1 MNIGFDAKR
10 AAQNRTGLGN
20 YSRFVIRILSEK
32 FAGNQYHLYTPK
44 PHRMP
49 YLQEIPTLKHLFLHF
64 PPQGIWSRI
73 RSLWRVWGITKDIQ
87 KDGIQIFHGLSNELP
102 LNIGTPEQ
110 RKMKAGGKGCKYIV
124 TIHDLIFIHTPQYY
138 HWIDRQIYNFKFRR
152 ACRCADRVIAVSE
165 YTKQE
170 IMHYYHTP
178 ESKIDVVY
186 QGCDPVFSQE
196 IEEGK
201 LQEVKARYQLPDK
214 FVLYVGSIEERK
226 NLMLVAK
233 AMAELNRRNRSQ
245 GNQGSL
251 ESQGSQG
258 SQGNQNQAQNQ
269 DAAAIHVV
277 AVGRR
282 TVYVD
287 QIQDFLKAQGIDYLF
302 HFYHQVPYA
311 DLPSFYKW
319 ASTFAY
325 PSRIE
330 GFGIPLLE
338 AISSGVPAIGCT
350 GSCLEEAGG
359 PNSIYVNP
367 DDAKGMADAILRTCT
382 DEPLRQHMI
391 SEGKKYALNF
401 SDEKLSHDL
410 MKVYESL
417 SE

>member
-124 TIHDLIFIHTPQYY
+124 TVHDLIFIHTPQYY

-233 AMAELNRRNRSQ
+233 AMAELNRR
-245 GNQGSL
+245 
-251 ESQGSQG
+251 
-258 SQGNQNQAQNQ
+258 
-269 DAAAIHVV
+269 AAIHVV

-282 TVYVD
+282 TAYVD
-287 QIQDFLKAQGIDYLF
+287 QIQDFLKAQGIDHLF

-410 MKVYESL
+410 MKVYENL

>member
-124 TIHDLIFIHTPQYY
+124 TVHDLIFIHTPQYY

-233 AMAELNRRNRSQ
+233 AMAELNRR
-245 GNQGSL
+245 
-251 ESQGSQG
+251 
-258 SQGNQNQAQNQ
+258 
-269 DAAAIHVV
+269 AAIHVV

-282 TVYVD
+282 TAYVD
-287 QIQDFLKAQGIDYLF
+287 QIQDFLKAQGIDHLF

-359 PNSIYVNP
+359 PYSIYVNP

-382 DEPLRQHMI
+382 DETLRQHMI

-401 SDEKLSHDL
+401 SDEKLSNDL
-410 MKVYESL
+410 MKVYENL

>member
-124 TIHDLIFIHTPQYY
+124 TVHDLIFIHTPQYY

-152 ACRCADRVIAVSE
+152 SCRCADRVIAVSE

-233 AMAELNRRNRSQ
+233 AMAELNRR
-245 GNQGSL
+245 
-251 ESQGSQG
+251 
-258 SQGNQNQAQNQ
+258 
-269 DAAAIHVV
+269 AAIHVV

-282 TVYVD
+282 TAYVD
-287 QIQDFLKAQGIDYLF
+287 QIQDFLKAQGIDHLF

-311 DLPSFYKW
+311 DLPAFYKW

-367 DDAKGMADAILRTCT
+367 DDEKGMADAILRTCT
-382 DEPLRQHMI
+382 DETLRQHMI
-391 SEGKKYALNF
+391 SEGKKHALNF
-401 SDEKLSHDL
+401 SDEKLSNDL
-410 MKVYESL
+410 MKVYENL

>member
-170 IMHYYHTP
+170 IMHYYHIP

-233 AMAELNRRNRSQ
+233 AMAELNRR
-245 GNQGSL
+245 
-251 ESQGSQG
+251 
-258 SQGNQNQAQNQ
+258 
-269 DAAAIHVV
+269 AAIHVV
-277 AVGRR
+277 AVGRH
-282 TVYVD
+282 TAYVD
-287 QIQDFLKAQGIDYLF
+287 QIQDFLKAQGIDHLF

-338 AISSGVPAIGCT
+338 AINCGVPAIGCT

>member
-64 PPQGIWSRI
+64 PPQGIWSRL

-110 RKMKAGGKGCKYIV
+110 RKMKTGGKGCKYIV
-124 TIHDLIFIHTPQYY
+124 TVHDLIFIHTPQYY

-233 AMAELNRRNRSQ
+233 AMAELNRR
-245 GNQGSL
+245 
-251 ESQGSQG
+251 
-258 SQGNQNQAQNQ
+258 
-269 DAAAIHVV
+269 AAIHVV

-282 TVYVD
+282 TAYVD
-287 QIQDFLKAQGIDYLF
+287 QIQDFLKAQGIDHLF

-410 MKVYESL
+410 MKVYENL

>member
-20 YSRFVIRILSEK
+20 YSRFVIRILSEQ

-110 RKMKAGGKGCKYIV
+110 RKMKAGGKECKYIV

-186 QGCDPVFSQE
+186 QGCDPVFSQG

-214 FVLYVGSIEERK
+214 FVLYVGSI
-226 NLMLVAK
+226 
-233 AMAELNRRNRSQ
+233 
-245 GNQGSL
+245 
-251 ESQGSQG
+251 
-258 SQGNQNQAQNQ
+258 
-269 DAAAIHVV
+269 
-277 AVGRR
+277 
-282 TVYVD
+282 
-287 QIQDFLKAQGIDYLF
+287 
-302 HFYHQVPYA
+302 
-311 DLPSFYKW
+311 
-319 ASTFAY
+319 
-325 PSRIE
+325 
-330 GFGIPLLE
+330 
-338 AISSGVPAIGCT
+338 
-350 GSCLEEAGG
+350 
-359 PNSIYVNP
+359 
-367 DDAKGMADAILRTCT
+367 
-382 DEPLRQHMI
+382 
-391 SEGKKYALNF
+391 
-401 SDEKLSHDL
+401 
-410 MKVYESL
+410 
-417 SE
+417 

>member
-102 LNIGTPEQ
+102 LNIG
-110 RKMKAGGKGCKYIV
+110 
-124 TIHDLIFIHTPQYY
+124 TPQYY

-251 ESQGSQG
+251 ESQG
-258 SQGNQNQAQNQ
+258 NQNQAQNQ

-282 TVYVD
+282 TAYVD

-410 MKVYESL
+410 MKVYENL

>member
-32 FAGNQYHLYTPK
+32 FTGNQYHLYTPK

-64 PPQGIWSRI
+64 PPQGIWSRL

-87 KDGIQIFHGLSNELP
+87 KDGIHIFHGLSNELP

-110 RKMKAGGKGCKYIV
+110 RKMKADGKECKYIV
-124 TIHDLIFIHTPQYY
+124 TVHDLIFIHTPQYY

-186 QGCDPVFSQE
+186 QGCDPVFSQK

-233 AMAELNRRNRSQ
+233 AMAKLNRR
-245 GNQGSL
+245 
-251 ESQGSQG
+251 
-258 SQGNQNQAQNQ
+258 
-269 DAAAIHVV
+269 AAIHVV

-282 TVYVD
+282 TAYVD
-287 QIQDFLKAQGIDYLF
+287 KIQDFLKAQGIEHLF

-367 DDAKGMADAILRTCT
+367 DDAQGMADAILRTCT
-382 DEPLRQHMI
+382 DEDLRQHMI

-410 MKVYESL
+410 MRVYENL

>member
-32 FAGNQYHLYTPK
+32 FTGNQYHLYTPK

-64 PPQGIWSRI
+64 PPQGIWSRL

-87 KDGIQIFHGLSNELP
+87 KDGIHIFHGLSNELP

-124 TIHDLIFIHTPQYY
+124 TVHDLIFIHTPQYY
-138 HWIDRQIYNFKFRR
+138 HWIDRQIYNFKFHH

-186 QGCDPVFSQE
+186 QGCDPVFSQK

-233 AMAELNRRNRSQ
+233 AMAKLNRR
-245 GNQGSL
+245 
-251 ESQGSQG
+251 
-258 SQGNQNQAQNQ
+258 
-269 DAAAIHVV
+269 AAIHVV

-282 TVYVD
+282 TAYVD
-287 QIQDFLKAQGIDYLF
+287 KIQDFLKAQGIEHLF

-367 DDAKGMADAILRTCT
+367 NDVQGMADAILRTCT
-382 DEPLRQHMI
+382 DEDLRQHMI

-410 MKVYESL
+410 MRVYENL

>member
-64 PPQGIWSRI
+64 PPQGIWSRL

-87 KDGIQIFHGLSNELP
+87 KDGIHIFHGLSNELP

-110 RKMKAGGKGCKYIV
+110 RKMKADGKGCKYIV
-124 TIHDLIFIHTPQYY
+124 TVHDLIFIHTPQYY

-152 ACRCADRVIAVSE
+152 ACRCADRIIAVSE

-178 ESKIDVVY
+178 ESKIDVIY
-186 QGCDPVFSQE
+186 QGCDPVFSQK
-196 IEEGK
+196 IEERK

-233 AMAELNRRNRSQ
+233 AMAKLNRR
-245 GNQGSL
+245 
-251 ESQGSQG
+251 
-258 SQGNQNQAQNQ
+258 
-269 DAAAIHVV
+269 AAIHVV

-282 TVYVD
+282 TAYVD
-287 QIQDFLKAQGIDYLF
+287 KIQDFLKAQGIEHLF

-367 DDAKGMADAILRTCT
+367 DDAQGMADAILRTCT
-382 DEPLRQHMI
+382 DEDLRQHMI

-410 MKVYESL
+410 MRVYENL

>member
-152 ACRCADRVIAVSE
+152 ACRCADRVIAISE

-233 AMAELNRRNRSQ
+233 AMAELNRR
-245 GNQGSL
+245 
-251 ESQGSQG
+251 
-258 SQGNQNQAQNQ
+258 
-269 DAAAIHVV
+269 AAIHVV

-282 TVYVD
+282 TAYVD
-287 QIQDFLKAQGIDYLF
+287 QIQDFLKAQGIDHLF

>member
-64 PPQGIWSRI
+64 PPQGIWSRL

-87 KDGIQIFHGLSNELP
+87 KDGIHIFHGLSNELP

-110 RKMKAGGKGCKYIV
+110 RKMKADGKGCKYIV
-124 TIHDLIFIHTPQYY
+124 TVHDLIFIHTPQYY

-196 IEEGK
+196 IEAGK

-233 AMAELNRRNRSQ
+233 AMAKLNRR
-245 GNQGSL
+245 
-251 ESQGSQG
+251 
-258 SQGNQNQAQNQ
+258 
-269 DAAAIHVV
+269 AAIHVV

-282 TVYVD
+282 TAYVD
-287 QIQDFLKAQGIDYLF
+287 KIQDFLKAQGIEHLF

-367 DDAKGMADAILRTCT
+367 DDAQGMADAILRTCT
-382 DEPLRQHMI
+382 DEDLRQHMI

-410 MKVYESL
+410 MRVYENL

>member
-64 PPQGIWSRI
+64 PPQGIWSRL

-124 TIHDLIFIHTPQYY
+124 TVHDLIFIHTPQYY

-152 ACRCADRVIAVSE
+152 ACRCADHVIAVSE

-178 ESKIDVVY
+178 ENKIDVVY

-233 AMAELNRRNRSQ
+233 AMAELNRR
-245 GNQGSL
+245 
-251 ESQGSQG
+251 
-258 SQGNQNQAQNQ
+258 
-269 DAAAIHVV
+269 AAIHVV

-282 TVYVD
+282 TAYVD
-287 QIQDFLKAQGIDYLF
+287 QIQDFLKAQGIDHLF

-382 DEPLRQHMI
+382 DETLRQHMI

-401 SDEKLSHDL
+401 SDEKLSNDL
-410 MKVYESL
+410 MKVYENL

>member
-102 LNIGTPEQ
+102 LNIRTPEQ

-233 AMAELNRRNRSQ
+233 AMAELNRR
-245 GNQGSL
+245 
-251 ESQGSQG
+251 
-258 SQGNQNQAQNQ
+258 
-269 DAAAIHVV
+269 AAIHVV

-282 TVYVD
+282 TAYVD
-287 QIQDFLKAQGIDYLF
+287 QIQDFLKAQGIDHLF

-367 DDAKGMADAILRTCT
+367 DDEKGMANAILRTCT
-382 DEPLRQHMI
+382 DESLRQHMI

-410 MKVYESL
+410 MKVYENL

>member
-233 AMAELNRRNRSQ
+233 AMAELNRR
-245 GNQGSL
+245 
-251 ESQGSQG
+251 
-258 SQGNQNQAQNQ
+258 
-269 DAAAIHVV
+269 AAIHVV

-282 TVYVD
+282 TAYVD
-287 QIQDFLKAQGIDYLF
+287 QIQDFLKAQGIDHLF

-410 MKVYESL
+410 MKVYENL
-417 SE
+417 TE

>member
-233 AMAELNRRNRSQ
+233 AMAELNRR
-245 GNQGSL
+245 
-251 ESQGSQG
+251 
-258 SQGNQNQAQNQ
+258 
-269 DAAAIHVV
+269 AAIHVV

-282 TVYVD
+282 TAYVD
-287 QIQDFLKAQGIDYLF
+287 QIQDFLKAQGIDHLF

-319 ASTFAY
+319 ASAFAY

-410 MKVYESL
+410 MKVYENL

>member
-64 PPQGIWSRI
+64 PPQGIWSRL

-87 KDGIQIFHGLSNELP
+87 KDGIHIFHGLSNELP

-110 RKMKAGGKGCKYIV
+110 RKMKADGKGCKYIV

-196 IEEGK
+196 IEAGK

-233 AMAELNRRNRSQ
+233 AMAKLNRR
-245 GNQGSL
+245 
-251 ESQGSQG
+251 
-258 SQGNQNQAQNQ
+258 
-269 DAAAIHVV
+269 AAIHVV

-282 TVYVD
+282 TAYVD
-287 QIQDFLKAQGIDYLF
+287 KIQDFLKAQGIEHLF

-367 DDAKGMADAILRTCT
+367 DDAQGMADAILRTCT
-382 DEPLRQHMI
+382 DEDLRQHMI

-410 MKVYESL
+410 MRVYENL

>member
-20 YSRFVIRILSEK
+20 YSRFVIRVLSEK

-124 TIHDLIFIHTPQYY
+124 TVHDLIFIHTPQYY

-233 AMAELNRRNRSQ
+233 AMAELNRR
-245 GNQGSL
+245 
-251 ESQGSQG
+251 
-258 SQGNQNQAQNQ
+258 
-269 DAAAIHVV
+269 AAIHVV

-282 TVYVD
+282 TAYVD
-287 QIQDFLKAQGIDYLF
+287 QIQDFLKAQGIDHLF

>member
-32 FAGNQYHLYTPK
+32 FTGNQYHLYTPK

-64 PPQGIWSRI
+64 PPQGIWSRL

-87 KDGIQIFHGLSNELP
+87 KDGIHIFHGLSNELP

-110 RKMKAGGKGCKYIV
+110 RKMKAGDKGCKYIV
-124 TIHDLIFIHTPQYY
+124 TVHDLIFIHTPQYY

-152 ACRCADRVIAVSE
+152 ACLCADRVIAVSE

-233 AMAELNRRNRSQ
+233 AMAELNRR
-245 GNQGSL
+245 
-251 ESQGSQG
+251 
-258 SQGNQNQAQNQ
+258 
-269 DAAAIHVV
+269 AAIHVV
-277 AVGRR
+277 AVGRH
-282 TVYVD
+282 TAYVD
-287 QIQDFLKAQGIDYLF
+287 QIQDFLKAQGIDHLF

-410 MKVYESL
+410 MKVYENL

>member
-233 AMAELNRRNRSQ
+233 AMAELNRR
-245 GNQGSL
+245 
-251 ESQGSQG
+251 
-258 SQGNQNQAQNQ
+258 
-269 DAAAIHVV
+269 AAIHVV

-282 TVYVD
+282 TAYVD
-287 QIQDFLKAQGIDYLF
+287 QIQDFLKAQGIDHLF

-367 DDAKGMADAILRTCT
+367 DDAKGMADAILRICT

>member
-64 PPQGIWSRI
+64 PPQGIWSRL

-87 KDGIQIFHGLSNELP
+87 KDGIHIFHGLSNELP

-124 TIHDLIFIHTPQYY
+124 TVHDLIFIHTPQYY

-152 ACRCADRVIAVSE
+152 ACLCADRVIAVSE

-186 QGCDPVFSQE
+186 QGCDPVFSQK

-233 AMAELNRRNRSQ
+233 AMAELNRR
-245 GNQGSL
+245 
-251 ESQGSQG
+251 
-258 SQGNQNQAQNQ
+258 
-269 DAAAIHVV
+269 AAIHVV

-282 TVYVD
+282 TAYVD
-287 QIQDFLKAQGIDYLF
+287 QIQDFLKAQGIDHLF

-367 DDAKGMADAILRTCT
+367 NDAQGMADAILRTCT
-382 DEPLRQHMI
+382 DEDLRQHMI

-410 MKVYESL
+410 MKVYENL

>member
-32 FAGNQYHLYTPK
+32 FTGNQYHLYTPK

-64 PPQGIWSRI
+64 PPQGIWSRL

-87 KDGIQIFHGLSNELP
+87 KDGIHIFHGLSNELP

-124 TIHDLIFIHTPQYY
+124 TVHDLIFIHTPQYY

-152 ACRCADRVIAVSE
+152 ACLCADRVIAVSE

-186 QGCDPVFSQE
+186 QGCDPVFSQK

-233 AMAELNRRNRSQ
+233 AMAELNRR
-245 GNQGSL
+245 
-251 ESQGSQG
+251 
-258 SQGNQNQAQNQ
+258 
-269 DAAAIHVV
+269 AAIHVV

-282 TVYVD
+282 TAYVD
-287 QIQDFLKAQGIDYLF
+287 QIQDFLKAQGIDHLF

-410 MKVYESL
+410 MKVYENL

>member
-20 YSRFVIRILSEK
+20 YSRFVIRVLSEK

-102 LNIGTPEQ
+102 LNIRTPEQ

-233 AMAELNRRNRSQ
+233 AMAELNRR
-245 GNQGSL
+245 
-251 ESQGSQG
+251 
-258 SQGNQNQAQNQ
+258 
-269 DAAAIHVV
+269 AAIHVV

-282 TVYVD
+282 TAYVD
-287 QIQDFLKAQGIDYLF
+287 QIQDFLKAQGIDHLF

-311 DLPSFYKW
+311 DLPAFYKW
-319 ASTFAY
+319 ASAFAY

-410 MKVYESL
+410 MKVYENL

>member
-233 AMAELNRRNRSQ
+233 AMAELNRR
-245 GNQGSL
+245 
-251 ESQGSQG
+251 
-258 SQGNQNQAQNQ
+258 
-269 DAAAIHVV
+269 DAIHVV

-282 TVYVD
+282 TAYVD
-287 QIQDFLKAQGIDYLF
+287 QIQDFLKAQGIDHLF

-410 MKVYESL
+410 MKVYENL

>member
-64 PPQGIWSRI
+64 PPQGIWSRL

-124 TIHDLIFIHTPQYY
+124 TVHDLIFIHTPQYY

-233 AMAELNRRNRSQ
+233 AMAELNRR
-245 GNQGSL
+245 
-251 ESQGSQG
+251 
-258 SQGNQNQAQNQ
+258 
-269 DAAAIHVV
+269 AAIHVV

-282 TVYVD
+282 TAYVD
-287 QIQDFLKAQGIDYLF
+287 QIQDFLKAQGIDHLF

-311 DLPSFYKW
+311 DLPAFYKW

-410 MKVYESL
+410 MKVYENL

>member
-20 YSRFVIRILSEK
+20 YSRFVIRVLSEK

-124 TIHDLIFIHTPQYY
+124 TVHDLIFIHTPQYY

-233 AMAELNRRNRSQ
+233 AMAELNRR
-245 GNQGSL
+245 
-251 ESQGSQG
+251 
-258 SQGNQNQAQNQ
+258 
-269 DAAAIHVV
+269 AAIHVV

-282 TVYVD
+282 TAYVD
-287 QIQDFLKAQGIDYLF
+287 QIQDFLKAQGIDHLF

-410 MKVYESL
+410 MKVYENL

>member
-64 PPQGIWSRI
+64 PPQGIWSRL

-87 KDGIQIFHGLSNELP
+87 KDGIHIFHGLSNELP

-124 TIHDLIFIHTPQYY
+124 TVHDLIFIHTPQYY

-152 ACRCADRVIAVSE
+152 ACLCADRIIAVSE

-233 AMAELNRRNRSQ
+233 AMAKLNRR
-245 GNQGSL
+245 
-251 ESQGSQG
+251 
-258 SQGNQNQAQNQ
+258 
-269 DAAAIHVV
+269 AAIHVV

-282 TVYVD
+282 TAYVD
-287 QIQDFLKAQGIDYLF
+287 KIQDFLKAQGIEHLF

-367 DDAKGMADAILRTCT
+367 NDAQGMADAILRTCT
-382 DEPLRQHMI
+382 DEDLRQHMI

-410 MKVYESL
+410 MKVYENL

>member
-124 TIHDLIFIHTPQYY
+124 TLHDLIFIHTPQYY

-186 QGCDPVFSQE
+186 QGCDPVFSQK

-233 AMAELNRRNRSQ
+233 AMAELNRR
-245 GNQGSL
+245 
-251 ESQGSQG
+251 
-258 SQGNQNQAQNQ
+258 
-269 DAAAIHVV
+269 AAIHVV

-282 TVYVD
+282 TAYVD
-287 QIQDFLKAQGIDYLF
+287 QIQDFLKAQGIDHLF

-410 MKVYESL
+410 MKVYENL

>member
-233 AMAELNRRNRSQ
+233 AMAELNRR
-245 GNQGSL
+245 
-251 ESQGSQG
+251 
-258 SQGNQNQAQNQ
+258 
-269 DAAAIHVV
+269 AAIHVV
-277 AVGRR
+277 AVGRH
-282 TVYVD
+282 TAYVD
-287 QIQDFLKAQGIDYLF
+287 QIQDFLKAQGIDHLF
-302 HFYHQVPYA
+302 HFYYQVPYA
-311 DLPSFYKW
+311 DLPAFYKW

>member
-233 AMAELNRRNRSQ
+233 AMAELNRR
-245 GNQGSL
+245 
-251 ESQGSQG
+251 
-258 SQGNQNQAQNQ
+258 
-269 DAAAIHVV
+269 AAIHVV

-282 TVYVD
+282 TAYVD

-311 DLPSFYKW
+311 DLPAFYKW

-382 DEPLRQHMI
+382 DETLRQHMI

-401 SDEKLSHDL
+401 SDEKLSNDL
-410 MKVYESL
+410 MKVYENL

>member
-233 AMAELNRRNRSQ
+233 AMAELNRR
-245 GNQGSL
+245 
-251 ESQGSQG
+251 
-258 SQGNQNQAQNQ
+258 
-269 DAAAIHVV
+269 AAIHVV
-277 AVGRR
+277 AVGRH
-282 TVYVD
+282 TAYVD
-287 QIQDFLKAQGIDYLF
+287 QIQDFLKAQGIDHLF

-391 SEGKKYALNF
+391 NEGKKYALNF

>member
-20 YSRFVIRILSEK
+20 YSRFVIRVLSEK

-110 RKMKAGGKGCKYIV
+110 RKMKTGGKGCKYIV
-124 TIHDLIFIHTPQYY
+124 TVHDLIFIHTPQYY

-233 AMAELNRRNRSQ
+233 AMAELNRR
-245 GNQGSL
+245 
-251 ESQGSQG
+251 
-258 SQGNQNQAQNQ
+258 
-269 DAAAIHVV
+269 AAIHVV

-282 TVYVD
+282 TAYVD
-287 QIQDFLKAQGIDYLF
+287 QIQNFLKAQGIDHLF

-311 DLPSFYKW
+311 DLPAFYKW

-382 DEPLRQHMI
+382 DETLRQHMI

-410 MKVYESL
+410 MKVYENL

>member
-233 AMAELNRRNRSQ
+233 AMAELNRR
-245 GNQGSL
+245 
-251 ESQGSQG
+251 
-258 SQGNQNQAQNQ
+258 
-269 DAAAIHVV
+269 AAIHVV

-282 TVYVD
+282 TAYVD
-287 QIQDFLKAQGIDYLF
+287 QIQDFLKAQGIDHLF
-302 HFYHQVPYA
+302 HFYYQVPYA

-410 MKVYESL
+410 MKVYENL

>member
-20 YSRFVIRILSEK
+20 YSRFVIRVLSEK

-233 AMAELNRRNRSQ
+233 AMAELNRR
-245 GNQGSL
+245 
-251 ESQGSQG
+251 
-258 SQGNQNQAQNQ
+258 
-269 DAAAIHVV
+269 AAIHVV

-282 TVYVD
+282 TAYVD

-311 DLPSFYKW
+311 DLPAFYKW

-382 DEPLRQHMI
+382 DETLRQHMI

-401 SDEKLSHDL
+401 SDEKLSNDL
-410 MKVYESL
+410 MKVYENL

>member
-32 FAGNQYHLYTPK
+32 FAGNQFHLYTPK

-64 PPQGIWSRI
+64 PPQGIWSRL
-73 RSLWRVWGITKDIQ
+73 RSLWRVWGISKDIQ

-110 RKMKAGGKGCKYIV
+110 RKMKTGGKGCKYIV
-124 TIHDLIFIHTPQYY
+124 TVHDLIFIHTPQYY

-152 ACRCADRVIAVSE
+152 ACQCADRVIAVSE

-196 IEEGK
+196 IEAGK
-201 LQEVKARYQLPDK
+201 LQEVKAKYQLPDK

-233 AMAELNRRNRSQ
+233 AMAELNRR
-245 GNQGSL
+245 
-251 ESQGSQG
+251 
-258 SQGNQNQAQNQ
+258 
-269 DAAAIHVV
+269 AAIHVV

-282 TVYVD
+282 TAYVD
-287 QIQDFLKAQGIDYLF
+287 QIQDFLKAQGIDHLF

>member
-64 PPQGIWSRI
+64 PPQGIWSRL

-87 KDGIQIFHGLSNELP
+87 KDGIHIFHGLSNELP

-110 RKMKAGGKGCKYIV
+110 RKMKADGKGCKYIV

-226 NLMLVAK
+226 NLILVAK
-233 AMAELNRRNRSQ
+233 AMAKLNRR
-245 GNQGSL
+245 
-251 ESQGSQG
+251 
-258 SQGNQNQAQNQ
+258 
-269 DAAAIHVV
+269 AAIHVV

-282 TVYVD
+282 TAYVD
-287 QIQDFLKAQGIDYLF
+287 KIQDFLKAQGIEHLF

-367 DDAKGMADAILRTCT
+367 DDAQGMADAILRTCT
-382 DEPLRQHMI
+382 DEDLRQHMI

-410 MKVYESL
+410 MKVYENL

>member
-87 KDGIQIFHGLSNELP
+87 KDGIHIFHGLSNELP

-124 TIHDLIFIHTPQYY
+124 TVHDLIFIHTPQYY

-152 ACRCADRVIAVSE
+152 ACQCADRVIAVSE

-196 IEEGK
+196 IEAGK

-233 AMAELNRRNRSQ
+233 AMAELNRRN
-245 GNQGSL
+245 
-251 ESQGSQG
+251 GSQ
-258 SQGNQNQAQNQ
+258 SILNQEQDQA
-269 DAAAIHVV
+269 AAAIHVV
-277 AVGRR
+277 AVGRC
-282 TVYVD
+282 TAYVD
-287 QIQDFLKAQGIDYLF
+287 KIQDFLKAQGIEHLF
-302 HFYHQVPYA
+302 HFFHQVPYA

-319 ASTFAY
+319 AATFAY

-367 DDAKGMADAILRTCT
+367 DDAQGMADAILRTCT
-382 DEPLRQHMI
+382 DEDLRQHMI

-410 MKVYESL
+410 MKVYENL

>member
-233 AMAELNRRNRSQ
+233 AMAELNRR
-245 GNQGSL
+245 
-251 ESQGSQG
+251 
-258 SQGNQNQAQNQ
+258 
-269 DAAAIHVV
+269 AAIHVV

-282 TVYVD
+282 TAYVD
-287 QIQDFLKAQGIDYLF
+287 QIQDFLKAQGIDHLF

-367 DDAKGMADAILRTCT
+367 DDAKGMANAILRTCT